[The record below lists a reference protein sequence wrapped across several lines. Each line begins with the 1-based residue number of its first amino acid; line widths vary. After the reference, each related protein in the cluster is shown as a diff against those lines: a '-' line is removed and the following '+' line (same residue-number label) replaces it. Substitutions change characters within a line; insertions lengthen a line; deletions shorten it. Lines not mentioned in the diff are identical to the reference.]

1 MTYTVIKAHRKMGF
15 FRIQSLYTRLPM
27 RWVFFY
33 QKLYF
38 CLKSGINY
46 LLLLKN
52 NITNSA
58 QMKTVGALQKCR
70 AFLLSEIY
78 KGACDMHK

>member
-1 MTYTVIKAHRKMGF
+1 MGF
-15 FRIQSLYTRLPM
+15 FKDLKFIYPQPNPAGI
-27 RWVFFY
+27 FY